1 MAQQSH
7 FYPCDETKDTL
18 CTTCNAGL
26 TSEQGPNG
34 TNGTNGG
41 KYTSPSSGESPTG
54 QIPPLVCS
62 DWCDAECNNEC
73 EENQAYCYVEHQS
86 IKDHGDVGAYNGST
100 ILAGD
105 FIHEK
110 WSATYWNTLIDK
122 INMAETVGKLGQ
134 HGSAGTVTAPI
145 GNDSF
150 YTASLYNQ
158 VNTKLCNFNV
168 SYNKVN
174 AEDLITAT
182 IANAIG
188 TAYNDATFSYS
199 ACDVCNATGSQSL
212 QECSCNCPTCSSCP
226 TCPTCPTCSTCPSCS
241 CNCSCSSCSCNCS
254 SCSCPSCS
262 TPATTPSLKA

>member
-110 WSATYWNTLIDK
+110 WSATYWNTLID
-122 INMAETVGKLGQ
+122 
-134 HGSAGTVTAPI
+134 
-145 GNDSF
+145 
-150 YTASLYNQ
+150 YN
-158 VNTKLCNFNV
+158 
-168 SYNKVN
+168 
-174 AEDLITAT
+174 I
-182 IANAIG
+182 
-188 TAYNDATFSYS
+188 
-199 ACDVCNATGSQSL
+199 
-212 QECSCNCPTCSSCP
+212 
-226 TCPTCPTCSTCPSCS
+226 
-241 CNCSCSSCSCNCS
+241 
-254 SCSCPSCS
+254 
-262 TPATTPSLKA
+262 

>member
-1 MAQQSH
+1 MATQSH
-7 FYPCDETKDTL
+7 FYPCDETKESL
-18 CTTCNAGL
+18 CITCNEGL
-26 TSEQGPNG
+26 ISEYGPSG
-34 TNGTNGG
+34 TAGTNGG
-41 KYTSPSSGESPTG
+41 KYTNPTSGKEPTG

-73 EENQAYCYVEHQS
+73 EENQAYCYVEHQM

-100 ILAGD
+100 IQAED

-110 WSATYWNTLIDK
+110 WTVGYWNTLIEK
-122 INMAETVGKLGQ
+122 INTAETVGREAT
-134 HGSAGTVTAPI
+134 HGSAGSVTAPI
-145 GNDSF
+145 KNDAA

-168 SYNKVN
+168 EYNQVK

-188 TAYNDATFSYS
+188 TAYNAATFSYS
-199 ACDVCNATGSQSL
+199 VCDVCNATGSQSL

-241 CNCSCSSCSCNCS
+241 CSCSCSSCSCNCG
-254 SCSCPSCS
+254 SCSCNCPSCS
-262 TPATTPSLKA
+262 NTPTPKS